1 MRENGYIVVEGP
13 LGVGKSSLSKLLAER
28 INGETILEDTEENPF
43 LTKFYKDPKR
53 FAFQAQLFF
62 TLRRFQKQEEINQ
75 IDLFK
80 RIVVSDFLFDKD
92 RIFARYNLDDK
103 EFYLYEQLFNLL
115 KLRTL
120 KPDLVIFLQAK
131 TDVLKERIEKRKR
144 NYEKSIN
151 IKYLDKI
158 NIIMEMG
165 HPEAIKKAV
174 ESGVGIGCLSSLTVC
189 REVEHGWL
197 KTLQFDGVDMR
208 RKLHVI
214 SRKNLK
220 INDTLA
226 EFLAFCDIMSTCSKS
241 RACLSSP
248 WKLQSLLAKQSVQK
262 K

>member
-1 MRENGYIVVEGP
+1 LRENGYIVVEGP

-158 NIIMEMG
+158 NQAFNDFFFHYNETPLLVINASEIDFVNVPSDLDNLISEISKMEKG
-165 HPEAIKKAV
+165 TKYYVP
-174 ESGVGIGCLSSLTVC
+174 L
-189 REVEHGWL
+189 R
-197 KTLQFDGVDMR
+197 
-208 RKLHVI
+208 
-214 SRKNLK
+214 
-220 INDTLA
+220 
-226 EFLAFCDIMSTCSKS
+226 SKD
-241 RACLSSP
+241 
-248 WKLQSLLAKQSVQK
+248 
-262 K
+262 

>member
-158 NIIMEMG
+158 NQAFNDFFFHYNETPLLVINASEIDFVNVPSDLDNLISEISKMEKG
-165 HPEAIKKAV
+165 TKYYVP
-174 ESGVGIGCLSSLTVC
+174 L
-189 REVEHGWL
+189 R
-197 KTLQFDGVDMR
+197 
-208 RKLHVI
+208 
-214 SRKNLK
+214 
-220 INDTLA
+220 
-226 EFLAFCDIMSTCSKS
+226 SKD
-241 RACLSSP
+241 
-248 WKLQSLLAKQSVQK
+248 
-262 K
+262 

>member
-28 INGETILEDTEENPF
+28 INGEAILEDTEENPF
-43 LTKFYKDPKR
+43 LAKFYKDPKR

-62 TLRRFQKQEEINQ
+62 TLRRFQKQGEINQ

-144 NYEKSIN
+144 DYEKSIN
-151 IKYLDKI
+151 MKYLDRI
-158 NIIMEMG
+158 NQAFNDFFFHYNETPLLVINASEIDFVNVPSDLDNLISEISKMEKG
-165 HPEAIKKAV
+165 TKYYVP
-174 ESGVGIGCLSSLTVC
+174 
-189 REVEHGWL
+189 L
-197 KTLQFDGVDMR
+197 K
-208 RKLHVI
+208 
-214 SRKNLK
+214 
-220 INDTLA
+220 
-226 EFLAFCDIMSTCSKS
+226 SKD
-241 RACLSSP
+241 
-248 WKLQSLLAKQSVQK
+248 
-262 K
+262 